1 MITTAF
7 SLPINGKI
15 VPVTAN
21 LFIYRKGEP
30 METTPW
36 NIAPYNWTEFCIVV
50 NDTDTYSINID
61 ERSGDI
67 STLLYVMDDDSPE
80 ERVYGLTLTGV
91 LMNAITAIYRD
102 ATRQIPA
109 ELLYDEFDDNDDEI
123 II

>member
-1 MITTAF
+1 MITTNF
-7 SLPINGKI
+7 SLPINGEI
-15 VPVTAN
+15 VHATAN

-30 METTPW
+30 METSPW
-36 NIAPYNWTEFCIVV
+36 HIAPYNWTEFCIVM

-67 STLLYVMDDDSPE
+67 STLLYVTNDDSPE
-80 ERVYGLTLTGV
+80 EQYGLTLTGI

-102 ATRQIPA
+102 ATREIPA
-109 ELLYDEFDDNDDEI
+109 ELLYDEFDDDEI